1 MQFFLFFGFVVWD
14 CLDMNENNE
23 ATNKQKFEKLAEQ
36 ARSTMTHDSDL
47 HTPYD
52 AVWSGFNNAQQT
64 DIENPGEYPYGS
76 EEFYEIALGS
86 IHGSC
91 EGNAESGEH
100 WESLK
105 SWFKV
110 HGLQF

>member
-1 MQFFLFFGFVVWD
+1 MVNTTL
-14 CLDMNENNE
+14 
-23 ATNKQKFEKLAEQ
+23 TNKQKFEQLAEQ
-36 ARSTMTHDSDL
+36 AKATRSDLDL

-52 AVWSGFNNAQQT
+52 AVWAGFNNAQQT

-76 EEFYEIALGS
+76 EEFYDIALES
-86 IHGSC
+86 IYSSC
-91 EGNAESGEH
+91 SGNAESGEH

-105 SWFKV
+105 AWFKA

>member
-1 MQFFLFFGFVVWD
+1 MITTL
-14 CLDMNENNE
+14 
-23 ATNKQKFEKLAEQ
+23 TNKQQFEQLAEQ

-52 AVWSGFNNAQQT
+52 AVWAGFNNAQQT

-76 EEFYEIALGS
+76 EEFYGVALGS

-105 SWFKV
+105 AWFKT
-110 HGLQF
+110 HGLSF